1 MENHTCIYTILAYKA
16 YHCTSYLAFGFL
28 ETRLEA
34 VERGQRYLIEIGYIK
49 PPNTSTIIRGDITI
63 AKGGTA
69 GEFTVILLIWAI
81 YSVRP
86 QGIVFAAT

>member
-1 MENHTCIYTILAYKA
+1 MFLYHLSL

-28 ETRLEA
+28 KTRLEA
-34 VERGQRYLIEIGYIK
+34 VERGQSYLIEIGYIK
-49 PPNTSTIIRGDITI
+49 PPTTSTITRGDITI

-81 YSVRP
+81 
-86 QGIVFAAT
+86 